1 MIGLEP
7 KTGIEPAK
15 VYILADRAVCA
26 YLAAATG
33 AGPCVRDAA
42 RYDTFGSPV
51 LTDSAQESRSKNKKR
66 AAAIEGIH
74 PPPPPKRMQMT
85 YIVVV
90 VGYVLMLLGISV
102 YKSRSVKSAEDFMVA
117 GRSVPVYMLVAT
129 LVCTWIGSGSLFG
142 TAGLTFR
149 TGLSELWFSAGA
161 WVGILV
167 IYMIAARVRRIAQ
180 YTLTDLLE
188 KRYNQLAK
196 VLGTITIIIAYMVIA
211 GYQFK
216 GGGRFI
222 AILSDGSISLETGMI
237 IAAFL
242 IVGFTVLAG
251 MVSIVSIDIFNGSI
265 MLVAMVLTLPFAISG
280 HGGLDAVITT
290 IQQTQPTHLSLM
302 GGHDFVWV
310 VGIALPTFL
319 LLMSES
325 SMYQK
330 FSSADNEANARK
342 AVMGMFIGVVV
353 VETLMMLIALVGF
366 AIYADDPRFFL
377 VDGSINRAMAEEIIL
392 RIGFEQLPVV
402 IGSLLLAAG
411 AAIVISTGNTFLMVT
426 STNVTRDIFQ
436 AFFYKNAT
444 ASQILW
450 IQRACIVGIGLL
462 AYLMMSQFD
471 TILEMALMS
480 YTMIGASLAPPL
492 LAAFFWKR
500 VTCAGGVASIAS
512 GMLTVVIIAVLNSV
526 YKGSAEGINVLG
538 VSFPMDTDYIAI
550 PAVIVSVTTLVVVS
564 LLTAKPQQS
573 DWEEFIEA

>member
-1 MIGLEP
+1 
-7 KTGIEPAK
+7 
-15 VYILADRAVCA
+15 
-26 YLAAATG
+26 
-33 AGPCVRDAA
+33 
-42 RYDTFGSPV
+42 
-51 LTDSAQESRSKNKKR
+51 
-66 AAAIEGIH
+66 
-74 PPPPPKRMQMT
+74 MT

-90 VGYVLMLLGISV
+90 VAYVLMLLGISV
-102 YKSRSVKSAEDFMVA
+102 YKSRTVKSDEDFMVA
-117 GRSVPVYMLVAT
+117 GRNVPVYMLVAT

-149 TGLSELWFSAGA
+149 TGVSELWFSAGA

-188 KRYNQLAK
+188 KRYSQLAK

-222 AILSDGSISLETGMI
+222 AILSDGSITPETGMI

-251 MVSIVSIDIFNGSI
+251 MVSIVSIDIFNGVI
-265 MLVAMVLTLPFAISG
+265 MLIALVITLPFAIAG
-280 HGGLDAVITT
+280 HGGLDAVIAT
-290 IQQTQPTHLSLM
+290 IQQAQPSHLSVM
-302 GGHDFVWV
+302 GGHDFFWV

-330 FSSADNEANARK
+330 FSSADSEDNAKK

-366 AIYADDPRFFL
+366 AIYADDPRFFMA
-377 VDGSINRAMAEEIIL
+377 DGTVNRAMAEEIIL

-444 ASQILW
+444 SSQVVW

-462 AYLMMSQFD
+462 AYLMMSQFE

-500 VTCAGGVASIAS
+500 VTRLGGVASIAS
-512 GMLTVVIIAVLNSV
+512 GMLTVIAIATLNSI
-526 YKGSAEGINVLG
+526 YKGSAEGLQILG
-538 VSFPMDTDYIAI
+538 ISFPMDTDYIAI

-564 LLTAKPQQS
+564 LLSAKPEPE
-573 DWEEFIEA
+573 DWKEFIEA

>member
-1 MIGLEP
+1 MIY
-7 KTGIEPAK
+7 A
-15 VYILADRAVCA
+15 AV
-26 YLAAATG
+26 
-33 AGPCVRDAA
+33 V
-42 RYDTFGSPV
+42 
-51 LTDSAQESRSKNKKR
+51 
-66 AAAIEGIH
+66 
-74 PPPPPKRMQMT
+74 MT
-85 YIVVV
+85 Y
-90 VGYVLMLLGISV
+90 VLLLLGISV
-102 YKSRSVKSAEDFMVA
+102 YKSRTVKTDEDFMVA
-117 GRSVPVYMLVAT
+117 GRGVPVYMLVAT

-149 TGLSELWFSAGA
+149 TGISELWFSAGA
-161 WVGILV
+161 WIGILIV
-167 IYMIAARVRRIAQ
+167 YMIAARVRRIAK

-222 AILSDGSISLETGMI
+222 AILSDGSISPETGMI

-265 MLVAMVLTLPFAISG
+265 MLLAMVVTLPVAIMG
-280 HGGLDAVITT
+280 HGGVDAVIST
-290 IQQTQPTHLSLM
+290 IEATQPSHLSIM

-330 FSSADNEANARK
+330 FSSADNAQNARR

-353 VETLMMLIALVGF
+353 IEILMMLISLVGF

-377 VDGSINRAMAEEIIL
+377 ADGSVDRAMAEEIIL
-392 RIGFEQLPVV
+392 RIGFEQMPVIV
-402 IGSLLLAAG
+402 GSLLLAAG
-411 AAIVISTGNTFLMVT
+411 SAIIISTGNTFLMVT

-436 AFFYKNAT
+436 AFFYKDAT
-444 ASQILW
+444 SSQIVW
-450 IQRACIVGIGLL
+450 IQRSCIVGIGLL
-462 AYLMMSQFD
+462 AYLMMSQFE

-500 VTCAGGVASIAS
+500 VTRIAGVMSIAS
-512 GMLTVVIIAVLNSV
+512 GMLTVITIAVLNSV
-526 YKGSAEGINVLG
+526 FKDSGTTIMG
-538 VSFPMDTDYIAI
+538 VAFPMDTDYIAI
-550 PAVIVSVTTLVVVS
+550 PAVIVSVSILVFVS
-564 LLTAKPQQS
+564 LLTPKPQES
-573 DWEEFIEA
+573 DWQEFMGNEPAIPPKP

>member
-1 MIGLEP
+1 
-7 KTGIEPAK
+7 
-15 VYILADRAVCA
+15 
-26 YLAAATG
+26 
-33 AGPCVRDAA
+33 
-42 RYDTFGSPV
+42 
-51 LTDSAQESRSKNKKR
+51 
-66 AAAIEGIH
+66 
-74 PPPPPKRMQMT
+74 MT

-90 VGYVLMLLGISV
+90 VAYVLMLLGISV
-102 YKSRSVKSAEDFMVA
+102 YKSRTVKSDEDFMVA
-117 GRSVPVYMLVAT
+117 GRNVPVYMLVAT

-149 TGLSELWFSAGA
+149 TGVSELWFSAGA

-188 KRYNQLAK
+188 KRYSQLAK

-222 AILSDGSISLETGMI
+222 AILSDGSITPETGMI

-251 MVSIVSIDIFNGSI
+251 MVSIVSIDIFNGVI
-265 MLVAMVLTLPFAISG
+265 MLIAMVITLPFAIAG
-280 HGGLDAVITT
+280 HGGLDAVIAT
-290 IQQTQPTHLSLM
+290 IQQAQPSHLSVM
-302 GGHDFVWV
+302 GGHDFFWV

-330 FSSADNEANARK
+330 FSSADSEDNAKK

-366 AIYADDPRFFL
+366 AIYADDPRFFMA
-377 VDGSINRAMAEEIIL
+377 DGTVNRAMAEEIIL

-444 ASQILW
+444 SSQVVW

-462 AYLMMSQFD
+462 AYLMMSQFE

-500 VTCAGGVASIAS
+500 VTRLGGVASIAS
-512 GMLTVVIIAVLNSV
+512 GMSTVIAIATLNSI
-526 YKGSAEGINVLG
+526 YKGSAEGLQILG
-538 VSFPMDTDYIAI
+538 ISFPMDTDYIAI

-564 LLTAKPQQS
+564 LLSAKPEPE
-573 DWEEFIEA
+573 DWKEFIEA

>member
-1 MIGLEP
+1 
-7 KTGIEPAK
+7 
-15 VYILADRAVCA
+15 
-26 YLAAATG
+26 
-33 AGPCVRDAA
+33 
-42 RYDTFGSPV
+42 
-51 LTDSAQESRSKNKKR
+51 
-66 AAAIEGIH
+66 
-74 PPPPPKRMQMT
+74 MT

-90 VGYVLMLLGISV
+90 VTYVLILLGISA
-102 YKSRSVKSAEDFMVA
+102 YKSRTVKSDEDFMVA
-117 GRSVPVYMLVAT
+117 GRNVPVYMLVAT

-149 TGLSELWFSAGA
+149 TGISELWFSAGA

-167 IYMIAARVRRIAQ
+167 VYLIAARVRRIAQ

-196 VLGTITIIIAYMVIA
+196 VLGTITIVVAYMVIA

-222 AILSDGSISLETGMI
+222 AILSDGAITPESGMI
-237 IAAFL
+237 LAAIL

-265 MLVAMVLTLPFAISG
+265 MLLAMVVTLPFAIAG
-280 HGGLDAVITT
+280 HGGVDAVITT
-290 IQQTQPTHLSLM
+290 IQQHDPSYLSVM
-302 GGHDFVWV
+302 GGHDFFWV

-325 SMYQK
+325 SIYQK
-330 FSSADNEANARK
+330 FSSAENEQGARR
-342 AVMGMFIGVVV
+342 AVMGMFIGVVI

-377 VDGSINRAMAEEIIL
+377 ADGSVNRAMAEEIIL
-392 RIGFEQLPVV
+392 RIGFEQLPVIV
-402 IGSLLLAAG
+402 GSLLLAAG

-436 AFFYKNAT
+436 AFFFRNAT
-444 ASQILW
+444 SSQIVLL
-450 IQRACIVGIGLL
+450 QRACIVGIGVL
-462 AYLMMSQFD
+462 AYLMMSQFE
-471 TILEMALMS
+471 TILEMALVS

-500 VTCAGGVASIAS
+500 VTRIGGVASIAS
-512 GMLTVVIIAVLNSV
+512 GMLTVIVIAVLNSV
-526 YKGSAEGINVLG
+526 YKDSAEGLDLIG
-538 VSFPMDTDYIAI
+538 IAFPMDTDYIAI

-564 LLTAKPQQS
+564 LLTPKPEDR
-573 DWEEFIEA
+573 DWQEFIGTAPE

>member
-1 MIGLEP
+1 
-7 KTGIEPAK
+7 
-15 VYILADRAVCA
+15 
-26 YLAAATG
+26 
-33 AGPCVRDAA
+33 
-42 RYDTFGSPV
+42 
-51 LTDSAQESRSKNKKR
+51 
-66 AAAIEGIH
+66 
-74 PPPPPKRMQMT
+74 MT
-85 YIVVV
+85 HIVVV
-90 VGYVLMLLGISV
+90 VAYVLMLLGISV

-149 TGLSELWFSAGA
+149 TGISELWFSAGA

-196 VLGTITIIIAYMVIA
+196 VLGTVTIIIAYMVIA

-222 AILSDGSISLETGMI
+222 SILSNGSISPETGMI

-265 MLVAMVLTLPFAISG
+265 MLLAMMVTLPFAIAG
-280 HGGLDAVITT
+280 HGGLGAVITT
-290 IQQTQPTHLSLM
+290 IQQTEASHLSVM
-302 GGHDFVWV
+302 GGHDFFWV

-330 FSSADNEANARK
+330 FSSADNPQNARK

-377 VDGSINRAMAEEIIL
+377 ADGGVNRAMAEEIIL
-392 RIGFEQLPVV
+392 RIGFEQLPVI

-426 STNVTRDIFQ
+426 STNVTRDIIQ
-436 AFFYKNAT
+436 AFFYKGAKQE
-444 ASQILW
+444 QIVW
-450 IQRACIVGIGLL
+450 IQRTCIVGIGLL

-500 VTCAGGVASIAS
+500 VTRAGGVASIAS
-512 GMLTVVIIAVLNSV
+512 GMLTVVVIAVLNSV
-526 YKGSAEGINVLG
+526 YKESAEGLDFLG
-538 VSFPMDTDYIAI
+538 VAFPMDTDYIAI

-564 LLTAKPQQS
+564 LLTAPPARS
-573 DWEEFIEA
+573 EWEEFIQA